1 MVTPVKTARQVSAE
15 KLRGGFY
22 TPDRLVDVCYARIAD
37 HIDGPG
43 LRLLEPSA
51 GDGAFVRGLGRSPVR
66 SAVGAV
72 TAIEPME
79 IEAEKARQALA
90 DGSAVGEVLPT
101 SAIAW
106 AAGTEAQYDVA
117 VGNPP
122 FVRYQFL
129 SPADRDA
136 ALRLG
141 DRLGV
146 RVAGVANLWIPVL
159 LGALS
164 RLRSGGA
171 FAFVVPTECLTG
183 ISAAIVRRWLIDHC
197 AEARLDLFP
206 PGSFP
211 EVLQEVTVLSGRREG
226 GASGGELRLRMVE
239 HLAAGDRLDWSHRIA
254 HDGPWTRYLRAPER
268 VDALET
274 AARDPRVTVLAT
286 LVAFEVSIVTG
297 ANDFF
302 TVSDDTLARHDLR
315 RWARPLLPRI
325 RHAPGL
331 RYTAAD
337 HAATRAAGARA
348 WVLDFAAGAPEP
360 LGCAGPA
367 GYLRTGEQRGLPG
380 RYKCRIRE
388 PWYRVPGIVRGD
400 LLLSKRSHLHP
411 RVVLNEAGVF
421 TTDTI
426 YRGRMLNACLHPAA
440 VAAAF
445 HSSLTLLSAE
455 LEGRSFGGGVL
466 ELVPSEIGR
475 LLVHADAP
483 DAALLK
489 RLDAVARAGD
499 TAGLIAATDADLVAR
514 GLIEADVAAALAS
527 ARRLLLAR
535 RLDRNR
541 RPRLERR
548 AEEAAAA

>member
-1 MVTPVKTARQVSAE
+1 VKTEGQVSAE

-22 TPDRLVDVCYARIAD
+22 TPDRLVDVCYARIAELAGGD
-37 HIDGPG
+37 G
-43 LRLLEPSA
+43 LRVLEPSA
-51 GDGAFVRGLGRSPVR
+51 GDGAFVRGLRRSPLR
-66 SAVGAV
+66 AAVAAV
-72 TAIEPME
+72 IAIEPME
-79 IEAEKARQALA
+79 IEAEKARRALA
-90 DGSAVGEVLPT
+90 ESGLAGQVAAA

-106 AAGTEAQYDVA
+106 AASTDEACDLA

-122 FVRYQFL
+122 FVRYQFV
-129 SPADRDA
+129 SAADRAA

-141 DRLGV
+141 ERLGM

-164 RLRSGGA
+164 RLRTGGV

-183 ISAAIVRRWLIDHC
+183 VSAGLVRRWLIDHC
-197 AEARLDLFP
+197 AEVRLDLFA

-211 EVLQEVTVLSGRREG
+211 EVLQEVTVLSGRRERPAPG
-226 GASGGELRLRMVE
+226 GVLRV
-239 HLAAGDRLDWSHRIA
+239 RIA
-254 HDGPWTRYLRAPER
+254 EPGLDRTHRVTHDGPWTRYLLAPEQ
-268 VDALET
+268 VQALET
-274 AARDPRVTVLAT
+274 AATDRRVTALGS
-286 LVAFEVSIVTG
+286 LVAFEVSVVTG

-302 TVSDDTLARHDLR
+302 TVSDDMLARHDLGA
-315 RWARPLLPRI
+315 WARPLLPRI

-348 WVLDFAAGAPEP
+348 WVLDFAGAAPDPAARPGPAAYLRAGAE
-360 LGCAGPA
+360 
-367 GYLRTGEQRGLPG
+367 RGLPG

-388 PWYRVPGIVRGD
+388 PWYRVPGIVGGD

-411 RVVLNEAGVF
+411 RVVLNDAGVF

-426 YRGRMLNACLHPAA
+426 YRGRMLDGRRSPAA
-440 VAAAF
+440 VAASF

-475 LLVHADAP
+475 LLVPTGAADP
-483 DAALLK
+483 ALLA
-489 RLDAVARAGD
+489 RLDALARRGD
-499 TAGLIAATDADLVAR
+499 SGALIAATDAHLVAR
-514 GLIEADVAAALAS
+514 RRIGADVVEALAA

-535 RLDRNR
+535 RLGRNR
-541 RPRLERR
+541 RAPPGD
-548 AEEAAAA
+548 APAAAAA